1 MDVNIR
7 FWNNETIIVGTPYF
21 HSQFL
26 ERPNADDLFQS
37 IKDSTSGL
45 NETNFLQLAMDDPN
59 VNWLVLNK
67 LDDMLIENGH
77 EKTVNIGSCAQH
89 TVHGAFQTGT
99 SNGGWSTDKILKVMF
114 FILHDSPVKREVYT
128 REEETVSYPLR

>member
-7 FWNNETIIVGTPYF
+7 FWNNETNILETRYLY
-21 HSQFL
+21 SQFL
-26 ERPNADDLFQS
+26 ERLNADNLFQI

-45 NETNFLQLAMDDPN
+45 NETNLLQLAMDGPD

-67 LDDMLIENGH
+67 LDDMLIANGN

-89 TVHGAFQTGT
+89 TVHGGFQTGT
-99 SNGGWSTDKILKVMF
+99 SNADWSIDKILKAML
-114 FILHDSPVKREVYT
+114 FILHNSPARPEVNT
-128 REEETVSYPLR
+128 QEGETG